1 MMENSDIILAIFKH
15 GCHKTNH
22 YVHKKWYKSKV
33 SEVLSRY
40 NKYGYFWQ
48 FQCMGLIF
56 IQCTCS
62 WLIDSKSVRSISYD
76 CFCPQSNGL

>member
-1 MMENSDIILAIFKH
+1 
-15 GCHKTNH
+15 
-22 YVHKKWYKSKV
+22 
-33 SEVLSRY
+33 
-40 NKYGYFWQ
+40 
-48 FQCMGLIF
+48 MGLIF